1 MSLEVG
7 DAAPDFT
14 LPGDGG
20 KDVSLKSLKGK
31 KVVLYFYPKDS
42 TPGCTTEAC
51 AFRDALPDFRGA
63 GAEIIGVSKDSVARH
78 DNFKAKYDL
87 PFRLVADTDGT
98 LCEAYGVWQEKV
110 NYGRKYM
117 GIVRSTFLIDKKGKI
132 AAAWRNVRV
141 KGHAETVL
149 NEARKL

>member
-7 DAAPDFT
+7 DPAPDFT

-20 KDVSLKSLKGK
+20 TDVSLKALKGR

-51 AFRDALPDFRGA
+51 AFRDAVPDFRGA
-63 GAEIIGVSKDSVARH
+63 GAEVVGVSKDSVKRH
-78 DNFKAKYDL
+78 DSFKAKYEL

-117 GIVRSTFLIDKKGKI
+117 GIVRSTFLIDQKGRI
-132 AAAWRNVRV
+132 AAVWRNVRV
-141 KGHAETVL
+141 KGHAEAVL
-149 NEARKL
+149 EEARKL